1 MGTKRLLLIE
11 DDADVA
17 EMLLAYFSSQSY
29 EILHADTGQEG
40 IALARS
46 RFPNLVLLD
55 VMLPDMVGFEVCRSL
70 RTTNL
75 TKFIPIIF
83 LTQRDAR
90 ADKVAGLEIG
100 ADDYITKP
108 FDIEEL
114 RLRVQGS
121 IRRATRDHLHEP
133 RTGLPTGPLIAE
145 EYEQQRDKDGWHYLD
160 ITIIGFETFR
170 DQYGF
175 LAADAALSLA
185 AQVLTQTVASLGTSD
200 DFVGTT
206 TEGNFII
213 FTHTSAIDEM
223 SQTLHETFRTRV
235 ESLYNFADVQQ
246 GYLIANE
253 DTEERLEVP
262 LMHFETAVYE
272 PDNIL

>member
-17 EMLLAYFSSQSY
+17 EMLLAYFSSQGY

-145 EYEQQRDKDGWHYLD
+145 EYEQQRDQEGWYYLD
-160 ITIIGFETFR
+160 ITIIGFEAFR
-170 DQYGF
+170 NQYGF

-223 SQTLHETFRTRV
+223 SHSLHETFRTRV

-246 GYLIANE
+246 GYLIAND
-253 DTEERLEVP
+253 DTEARLEVP